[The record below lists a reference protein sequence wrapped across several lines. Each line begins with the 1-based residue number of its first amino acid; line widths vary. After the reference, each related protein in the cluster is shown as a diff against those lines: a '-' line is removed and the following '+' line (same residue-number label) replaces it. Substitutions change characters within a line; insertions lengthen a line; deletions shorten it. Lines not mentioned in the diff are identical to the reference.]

1 MNHFLYNSG
10 LMYGLYSRAGYE
22 GTHMIYIIQKKKE
35 IFVKKFYQCR
45 ACQDFVVL
53 YVILMDNAASPA
65 ELLSK
70 FVNYWVMN
78 GLCDLSVNITEF
90 MSNLQLSLPVQASVL
105 IGLTYSSTL
114 LYICSFC
121 IHKIS
126 HTGLTVQIGTFFISI
141 CCPMNMQY
149 KIIILQ

>member
-1 MNHFLYNSG
+1 MNWKAKLESV
-10 LMYGLYSRAGYE
+10 YSFMLKYSK
-22 GTHMIYIIQKKKE
+22 M
-35 IFVKKFYQCR
+35 V
-45 ACQDFVVL
+45 
-53 YVILMDNAASPA
+53 YVMLILMENGESPA

-70 FVNYWVMN
+70 FVNYRVMH

-90 MSNLQLSLPVQASVL
+90 MSNLQLSLPAQASVL

-126 HTGLTVQIGTFFISI
+126 HTGLAV
-141 CCPMNMQY
+141 
-149 KIIILQ
+149 